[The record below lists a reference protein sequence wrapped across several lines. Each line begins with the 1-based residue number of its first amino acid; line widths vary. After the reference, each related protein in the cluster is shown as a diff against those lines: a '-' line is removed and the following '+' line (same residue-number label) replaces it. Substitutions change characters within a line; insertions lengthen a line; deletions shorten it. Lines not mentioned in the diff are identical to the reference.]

1 MNNFASNVR
10 AYDQEDFL
18 RQKVLFFDRILH
30 TFSRRAV
37 CHRVYCNIKL
47 IMGTVLNLILNLI
60 PCHTEFHWPILCTR
74 LDLFFNM

>member
-37 CHRVYCNIKL
+37 MSSRILQYKI

>member
-37 CHRVYCNIKL
+37 MSSRILQYKI
-47 IMGTVLNLILNLI
+47 IMGTVLNLISNLI
-60 PCHTEFHWPILCTR
+60 PCCTEFHWPILCTR